1 MFSQLSISRK
11 IALLAAILVL
21 IAGAAIH
28 FLNQQ
33 QLVIANNDLA
43 NQIGNAMASQ
53 LAANATNEVIIDDK
67 LALQTMLQQ
76 FRNTPIVNYAA
87 VLDATDVIIV
97 ESGNAPLDKTPFQF
111 KAEITVD
118 DGIVGYTHISLNQAF
133 SPKTNNSF
141 INAAAIIGLAIF
153 SFYLSNLLLKPF
165 TRRLTLI
172 TGRINGVNKADGDY
186 LWQDELGELEQAAQT
201 LLPKLYQ
208 EPSAE
213 QPPRAVMVM
222 QAAELIE
229 NSSKDALI
237 EISGE
242 LKNIV
247 SLYGADF
254 HAIGDTT
261 TIIFDQSTNNS
272 FQALCAG
279 ILVREVMMA
288 LSDRYTELSN
298 VAIGIDSEAAEAADD
313 RSQLWQQHLGYAT
326 ELAIANKGVSLS
338 HRVLSSGTIS
348 EQISV
353 SDSREG
359 FRLKSVKKELKELL
373 EQQLSQLLPHWDRAV
388 TELF

>member
-11 IALLAAILVL
+11 FALLAAFLVL
-21 IAGAAIH
+21 VAGVAIH

-33 QLVIANNDLA
+33 QLVISNKNLA

-53 LAANATNEVIIDDK
+53 LAANATYDVITDDK

-76 FRNTPIVNYAA
+76 FLNTPIVNYAA
-87 VLDATDVIIV
+87 ILDATDVIVV

-118 DGIVGYTHISLNQAF
+118 DGIVGHAHISLNQAF

-141 INAAAIIGLAIF
+141 INATAIVGLAII

-172 TGRINGVNKADGDY
+172 TGRINGVNKAGGDY
-186 LWQDELGELEQAAQT
+186 LWQDELGELEQATQR

-208 EPSAE
+208 EPLAE

-222 QAAELIE
+222 QAPQLTE

-237 EISGE
+237 EISSE
-242 LKNIV
+242 LKKIV
-247 SLYGADF
+247 SLYGGDF

-279 ILVREVMMA
+279 ILVREIMMA
-288 LSDRYTELSN
+288 LSDRYTELSK
-298 VAIGIDSEAAEAADD
+298 VAIGIDSEAEESADD
-313 RSQLWQQHLGYAT
+313 RSQLWQQHLSYAT
-326 ELAIANKGVSLS
+326 ELATANKGLSLS
-338 HRVLSSGTIS
+338 HRVLSGGNIS

-353 SDSREG
+353 SESREG
-359 FRLKSVKKELKELL
+359 FRLKSVKRELKELL
-373 EQQLSQLLPHWDRAV
+373 EQQLSQLLPS
-388 TELF
+388 EIEQ